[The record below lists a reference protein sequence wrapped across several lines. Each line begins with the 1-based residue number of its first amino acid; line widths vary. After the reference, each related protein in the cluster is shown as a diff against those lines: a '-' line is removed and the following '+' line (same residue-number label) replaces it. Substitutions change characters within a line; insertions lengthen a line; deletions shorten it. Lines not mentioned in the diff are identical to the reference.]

1 MLKKIA
7 IGLGNVFFALKL
19 LILFKKDVIESYS
32 FSSVLRD
39 LVKFGEVSSRKFS
52 VVFVFRLENK
62 AGRGKVSVGIDFVD
76 IILSKESGIKVVG
89 VLDKFLFSLLSFEL
103 IEFEIVASVMFAAF
117 KSVMLSNVAM
127 KISL

>member
-7 IGLGNVFFALKL
+7 IGLSNVFFALKL
-19 LILFKKDVIESYS
+19 LILFKKDVIESHS

-62 AGRGKVSVGIDFVD
+62 ARRGKVSVGIDFVD
-76 IILSKESGIKVVG
+76 IILSKSSGIKVVS

-103 IEFEIVASVMFAAF
+103 IEFEVVASVMLSAF